1 MLARRI
7 EMTGT
12 HHGSRRQPPPD
23 KDDPA
28 AAGTGGFLGQVGLF
42 ETANG
47 LPHGPAAVAL
57 AVMTALVIYPV
68 ARILGA
74 LRRR

>member
-1 MLARRI
+1 MAR
-7 EMTGT
+7 
-12 HHGSRRQPPPD
+12 SRRGRSPTT
-23 KDDPA
+23 DDQA
-28 AAGTGGFLGQVGLF
+28 TGGTGGFVGQVGLF

-57 AVMTALVIYPV
+57 AIVAAVLIYPLTRV
-68 ARILGA
+68 VGA